1 MELINIT
8 EEKLAE
14 AVMQYI
20 RENYS
25 YKRAD
30 IIGGEIQ
37 LTDENDNVVCIYINV
52 EGEDE

>member
-8 EEKLAE
+8 EEELAE

-20 RENYS
+20 RENYC
-25 YKRAD
+25 YERAD

-37 LTDENDNVVCIYINV
+37 LTDENGDAVCIYINV